1 MAGPSSKERRGARSG
16 KAKALRNRVVN
27 SPPAD
32 RQVASRSVTVFIC
45 LLLIGI
51 TWSVFAQTTRYDF
64 VNFDDD
70 LYVYDTPAIAKG
82 LTINGILAAFTHPH
96 AHNWHPSTTISHM
109 LDCQLYGL
117 NAGGHHFTNVLLHT
131 IVVLLLFRVVQQMSG
146 GPSRTG
152 NIWQSAIVAALFAI
166 HPLHVESVAWVS
178 ERKDMLSGVFF
189 LLTIGAYVRYARG
202 PSPWRY
208 FVVATLL
215 ALGLCSKPMLV
226 TVPFV
231 LLLLDYWPLRR
242 FAQPSL
248 SPGKGEIS
256 QWWNKKPVTQRLLLE
271 KIPLLALS
279 TGSCV
284 VTFMVQKQT
293 AGAIEPLPFRWRIE
307 NAFTSYVTYL
317 WKTFWP
323 TRLAVFY
330 PHPNNS
336 QPAWEIIL
344 AIGLLVAI
352 TAAVIVLRRERP
364 YLFTGWLWYLGM
376 LVPVIGVVQVGEQ
389 GHADRYTY
397 LPQIGLFLL
406 VVWTV
411 ADISGFSR
419 LTRRFVAAAAVAIII
434 GLGWCALLQTRY
446 WRNSE
451 TLWTH
456 TLAVTSNNDVAHNN
470 LGFLCVHRGELDK
483 AISHFEAALKIRSNK
498 VQTHYNLGSAFV
510 ATNLGNALARKGQF
524 DEAIVHYQEAIKLQ
538 PDYADAYYNLGH
550 ALLAKGRVDEAIS
563 QWEKAL
569 AIQPADADAQTS
581 LANALLQRGSLRE
594 AITHYE
600 KALELAP
607 QDANPRNNIAWV
619 LATSSDA
626 SIRDGARAVSLAQE
640 AVELSGGKEPNFL
653 RTLAAAYAESKRF
666 SEAII
671 TARRGYEIAT
681 VLNDSDLAERLS
693 RDVALYRMGTP
704 LRRVIFD

>member
-1 MAGPSSKERRGARSG
+1 MAVRRLTVNNNKRQSGHGQGLLRGVRSRSLTIIIYLFL
-16 KAKALRNRVVN
+16 AAI
-27 SPPAD
+27 
-32 RQVASRSVTVFIC
+32 SVTVF
-45 LLLIGI
+45 G
-51 TWSVFAQTTRYDF
+51 QTIRYDF

-70 LYVYDTPAIAKG
+70 LYVYDTPGVSKG

-96 AHNWHPSTTISHM
+96 AHNWHPLTTISHM

-131 IVVLLLFRVVQQMSG
+131 IVVLLLFRVLRQMSG
-146 GPSRTG
+146 AV
-152 NIWQSAIVAALFAI
+152 WQSAIVTALFAV

-189 LLTIGAYVRYARG
+189 LLTIDAYVRYARG

-208 FVVATLL
+208 FVVAALL

-242 FAQPSL
+242 FEQPSL
-248 SPGKGEIS
+248 PSGKGKIS
-256 QWWNKKPVTQRLLLE
+256 QWWNKKPVMPRLLLE

-284 VTFMVQKQT
+284 VTFIVQKQT

-307 NAFTSYVTYL
+307 NAFASYVTYL

-336 QPAWEIIL
+336 QPVWEIIL

-419 LTRRFVAAAAVAIII
+419 LTRRFVTVAAVAIII
-434 GLGWCALLQTRY
+434 ALGWCALLQTKY

-483 AISHFEAALKIRSNK
+483 AISHFEAALKIRLNK

-510 ATNLGNALARKGQF
+510 RTNLGNALARKGQF

-550 ALLAKGRVDEAIS
+550 ALLAKGRVDEAIP

-569 AIQPADADAQTS
+569 AIQPNDADAQTS
-581 LANALLQRGSLRE
+581 LGNALLQRGSLRE

-600 KALELAP
+600 KALELVP

-626 SIRDGARAVSLAQE
+626 SIRDGAKAIDLAE
-640 AVELSGGKEPNFL
+640 VAAALSGGREPRFL
-653 RTLAAAYAESKRF
+653 RTLAAAYAQSGRF
-666 SEAII
+666 SEAL
-671 TARRGYEIAT
+671 AAAQQAAAIAKVQGKT
-681 VLNDSDLAERLS
+681 GLANRLNKDLM
-693 RDVALYRMGTP
+693 LYRGHLP
-704 LRRVIFD
+704 LREDSLGN